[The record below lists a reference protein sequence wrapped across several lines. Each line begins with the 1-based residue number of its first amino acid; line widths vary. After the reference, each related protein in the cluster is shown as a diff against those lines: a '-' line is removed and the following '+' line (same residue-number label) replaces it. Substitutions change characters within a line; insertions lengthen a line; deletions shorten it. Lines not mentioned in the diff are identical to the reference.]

1 MRSVKGF
8 VFVAA
13 TTLSL
18 MTGSAAADGF
28 NTDVAPHQWIP
39 GASPEPQKGAGHPL
53 TKEDLETFLDGV
65 MADQLKWQHLAG
77 MTISV
82 VKDGKLL
89 LAKGYGYADVEAQK
103 PVVAE
108 DTLFRPG
115 STSKLFTWTALMQQV
130 EQGKVD
136 LDADVNKY
144 IKFQIP
150 EKFGGPITVRNLL
163 THTEGLE
170 DSGFGIVVKKPEK
183 LEPLNKFLAE
193 HMPNR
198 VRPALTDFNGGTQA
212 SYSNWGAALAG
223 LIVENVSG
231 VPFDEYIERNIY
243 APLGMD
249 SSTFR
254 EPLPANLAPRMSNG
268 YVFANGAFKKK
279 DFELFHNI
287 APAGC
292 MSSTSTDMAKFMIAH
307 LQNGEY
313 NGQRILKEETAKLM
327 HKRSLGLNPMISGS
341 ALGFYETYVNGY
353 RMISHGGDTG
363 YFHSDMQLLV
373 DENVGIFMSYNTLPS
388 AHIPMRSSVLHAFMD
403 RYFPA
408 KLPQVKA
415 PDDFKSRVARYAGTY
430 SFNRHNYTRIE
441 KVINLFG
448 AVKVVPTDKNTLIV
462 SFGGVEP
469 STQWVEVKP
478 DVFRELDGDQ
488 MIAFA
493 GDENGQAQYIENPLG
508 VPFIG
513 AYRLKWY
520 QNPTLHQ
527 LILGFGALCFL
538 IAIGSALRHWRADG
552 QATDGTRMARRTAAL
567 NGLLNLAFVA
577 ILVVAVS
584 SMEDDGFEW
593 TGTIKLALTLALIA
607 IPFTLGTLYFAAR
620 VWRVEPWTR
629 WRRFQYYVIA
639 IMGALVLWS
648 LNFWNL
654 IGYKFT

>member
-1 MRSVKGF
+1 
-8 VFVAA
+8 
-13 TTLSL
+13 
-18 MTGSAAADGF
+18 
-28 NTDVAPHQWIP
+28 
-39 GASPEPQKGAGHPL
+39 
-53 TKEDLETFLDGV
+53 

-77 MTISV
+77 ATISV

-89 LAKGYGYADVEAQK
+89 FAKGYGYADVDAGK

-108 DTLFRPG
+108 DTMFRPG

-144 IKFQIP
+144 ITQFQIP
-150 EKFGGPITVRNLL
+150 AAFGAPITVRNLL

-170 DSGFGIVVKKPEK
+170 DQGVGIVVKDVSH
-183 LEPLNKFLAE
+183 LQPLDKFLGE
-193 HMPNR
+193 HMPAR
-198 VRPALTDFNGGTQA
+198 VRPPLTDFNGGTQA

-223 LIVENVSG
+223 LIVQNVSG
-231 VPFDEYIERNIY
+231 IPFDEYIEKFLY
-243 APLGMD
+243 APLGMEL
-249 SSTFR
+249 STFR
-254 EPLPANLAPRMSNG
+254 EPLPEKLAPHMSNG
-268 YVFANGAFKKK
+268 YVFQNGAFKKK

-287 APAGC
+287 GPAGC

-307 LQNGEY
+307 LNNGEY

-327 HKRSLGLNPMISGS
+327 HGRSLGLNPYISGA
-341 ALGFYETYVNGY
+341 ALGFYETYVNGV

-363 YFHSDMQLLV
+363 FFHSDMQLLI
-373 DENVGIFMSYNTLPS
+373 DDNVGIFMSYNTLPS
-388 AHIPMRSSVLHAFMD
+388 AHIPMRSAVLHAFMD

-408 KLPQVKA
+408 KLPQVKG
-415 PDDFKSRVARYAGTY
+415 PDDFKSRAARYAGTY

-441 KVINLFG
+441 KALNLFG
-448 AVKVVPTDKNTLIV
+448 AVKVVPTDRNTLIV
-462 SFGGVEP
+462 SFGGIEP

-493 GDENGQAQYIENPLG
+493 GDEGGKAQYIENPLG

-527 LILGFGALCFL
+527 IVLGFGFFCFL
-538 IAIGSALRHWRADG
+538 VAIGSALRHWRADRD
-552 QATDGTRMARRTAAL
+552 AADGTRMARRVAAL
-567 NGLLNLAFVA
+567 AGLFYLLFA
-577 ILVVAVS
+577 IVLVIGAS
-584 SMEDDGFEW
+584 ELENGFEW
-593 TGTIKLALTLALIA
+593 NGTIKLALTLALVA
-607 IPFTLGTLYFAAR
+607 IPFTLATLYFATR
-620 VWRVEPWTR
+620 VWSAQPWTR

-654 IGYKFT
+654 IGYKLT

>member
-1 MRSVKGF
+1 MRSVRGF
-8 VFVAA
+8 VFAVAA
-13 TTLSL
+13 LL
-18 MTGSAAADGF
+18 GFAAGTASADGY
-28 NTDVAPHQWIP
+28 NTDVKPHEFIA
-39 GASPEPQKGAGHPL
+39 GATPEPQKGAGHAL
-53 TKEDLETFLDGV
+53 TKEDLETFLDGL
-65 MADQLKWQHLAG
+65 MSDQLKWQHLAG
-77 MTISV
+77 ATISV

-89 LAKGYGYADVEAQK
+89 LAKGYGYADVDTNK
-103 PVVAE
+103 PVIAE

-144 IKFQIP
+144 ITQFQIP
-150 EKFGGPITVRNLL
+150 ATFPAPITVRNLF

-170 DSGFGIVVKKPEK
+170 DQGIGIVVKKPEQ
-183 LEPLNKFLAE
+183 LVPLNKFLGE

-198 VRPALTDFNGGTQA
+198 VRPPLTDFNGGTQA

-231 VPFDEYIERNIY
+231 IPFDEYIEKNLY
-243 APLGMD
+243 APLGMT

-254 EPLPANLAPRMSNG
+254 EPLPEALAPRMASG
-268 YVFANGAFKKK
+268 YEFENGAFKKK

-307 LQNGEY
+307 LNNGEY
-313 NGQRILKEETAKLM
+313 NGARILKEETAKLM
-327 HKRSLGLNPMISGS
+327 HGRSLGLDPHISGS

-363 YFHSDMQLLV
+363 YFHSDLQLIL

-388 AHIPMRSSVLHAFMD
+388 AHIPMRSAVLHGFMD

-408 KLPQVKA
+408 KLPAVKA
-415 PDDFKSRVARYAGTY
+415 PDDFKSRAARYAGNY

-441 KVINLFG
+441 KALNLFG
-448 AVKVVPTDKNTLIV
+448 SVKVVPTDKNTLVIDM
-462 SFGGVEP
+462 GVP
-469 STQWVEVKP
+469 ASTQWVEVAH
-478 DVFRELDGDQ
+478 DVFREIDGDQ
-488 MIAFA
+488 MIAFS
-493 GDENGQAQYIENPLG
+493 GDEGGQAQYILNPLG

-520 QNPTLHQ
+520 EVPMLHQ
-527 LILGFGALCFL
+527 LILGFGAFCLL
-538 IAIGSALRHWRADG
+538 IAIGSALRNWKADR
-552 QATDGTRMARRTAAL
+552 QAAGGTRMARRTAAL
-567 NGLLNLAFVA
+567 LGVLYVTFV
-577 ILVVAVS
+577 VVMGIGIS
-584 SMEDDGFEW
+584 SLED
-593 TGTIKLALTLALIA
+593 TGYLWSSTIKAALVLPLLAIVVTLAVL
-607 IPFTLGTLYFAAR
+607 LFATR
-620 VWRVEPWTR
+620 VWREQPWTR

-639 IMGALVLWS
+639 IMSLLMLWS

-654 IGYKFT
+654 IGYKLT